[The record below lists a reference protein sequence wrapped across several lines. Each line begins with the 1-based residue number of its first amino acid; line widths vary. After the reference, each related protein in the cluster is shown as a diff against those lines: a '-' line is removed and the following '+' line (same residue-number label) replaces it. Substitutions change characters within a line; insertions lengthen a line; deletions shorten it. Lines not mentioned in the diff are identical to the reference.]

1 MRLLIAYHGGLN
13 DFSKGKYF
21 HLKEFS
27 NALQKFGV
35 ECKLVNDVEYAR
47 GFPSKKLSDW
57 FAGKKQFKNL
67 INEFSPDAVLIDD
80 ASGHFGSATID
91 AKIPLFILVRGNYW
105 LQYYSAKETLHNN
118 TKMKTVIWLRRRIL
132 EKCVR
137 NATVLLPICQYLENF
152 LKERYTNQKT
162 SVFFEGINPSYWY
175 NDDSMELRHPCVGLL
190 QDANIWYKSKEMLV
204 LNSVI
209 PKMPNVNFYW
219 AGDGPYKDR
228 ILSELSK
235 FENFKWLGRLQ
246 YPEKVRKFL
255 SSVDAYA
262 LVSGLDNAPLTL
274 KEAQILEKPVVASN
288 VGGIPEMMIDGKT
301 GFLVDKGDA
310 QGWIEKLSKILNDK
324 DLTVNM
330 GKHGKEFIQNT
341 FNWDTYAKKFLDIL
355 DSNLVK

>member
-1 MRLLIAYHGGLN
+1 
-13 DFSKGKYF
+13 
-21 HLKEFS
+21 
-27 NALQKFGV
+27 
-35 ECKLVNDVEYAR
+35 
-47 GFPSKKLSDW
+47 
-57 FAGKKQFKNL
+57 
-67 INEFSPDAVLIDD
+67 
-80 ASGHFGSATID
+80 
-91 AKIPLFILVRGNYW
+91 
-105 LQYYSAKETLHNN
+105 
-118 TKMKTVIWLRRRIL
+118 MKTVIWLRRRIL

>member
-1 MRLLIAYHGGLN
+1 MRLLIAYHGSLN

-57 FAGKKQFKNL
+57 FIGKKQFKNL
-67 INEFSPDAVLIDD
+67 IDEFSPDAVLIDGP
-80 ASGHFGSATID
+80 GHFGSATID

-105 LQYYSAKETLHNN
+105 LEYDSAQETLHND
-118 TKMKTVIWLRRRIL
+118 KKSKTVIWLRHRVL

-137 NATVLLPICQYLENF
+137 NATMVLPICRYLENVV
-152 LKERYTNQKT
+152 KERYTNQKT

-190 QDANIWYKSKEMLV
+190 QDANVWYKAEEMLV

-219 AGDGPYKDR
+219 AGDGPYRAR

-235 FENFKWLGRLQ
+235 FKNFKWMGRLQ
-246 YPEKVRKFL
+246 YPEKVREFL
-255 SSVDAYA
+255 SSVDVYA
-262 LVSGLDNAPLTL
+262 LVSGMDNAPLTL
-274 KEAQILEKPVVASN
+274 KEAQLLEKPVVASN
-288 VGGIPEMMIDGKT
+288 VGGIPEMMINEET
-301 GFLVDKGDA
+301 GFLVDEGDH
-310 QGWIEKLSKILNDK
+310 QGWLEELSKILNDK
-324 DLTVNM
+324 NLAESM
-330 GKHGKEFIQNT
+330 GKRGKKFVQET
-341 FNWDTYAKKFLDIL
+341 FNWDVCAKKFLDIL
-355 DSNLVK
+355 NSNLGK